1 MTITYRAMI
10 ALDVPVVAAMEKVIF
25 KDDPWSIGQ
34 FKEEISNN
42 GITRHYLVACDSNH
56 KIIGWAGGMCAAE
69 GADTDVLTVAVVPDF
84 RLRGIARHMVT
95 SLIDW
100 AYSKKS
106 PTIFLE
112 VEKNNLPA
120 QALYISEGF
129 AVISVR
135 PDYYGPGIS
144 ALVMAKVLE

>member
-10 ALDVPVVAAMEKVIF
+10 ALDVPVVASLEKDIF

-42 GITRHYLVACDSNH
+42 GITRHYVVACDSDH
-56 KIIGWAGGMCAAE
+56 HIIGWAGAMCASA
-69 GADTDVLTVAVVPDF
+69 GSDTDILTIAVDPDY
-84 RLRGIARHMVT
+84 RLRGIARHMMT

-100 AYSKKS
+100 AYSKNS
-106 PTIFLE
+106 PKILLE
-112 VEKNNLPA
+112 VETKNLPA

-129 AVISVR
+129 EVIAER
-135 PDYYGPGIS
+135 KDYYGAGVD
-144 ALVMAKVLE
+144 ALVMSKELT

>member
-10 ALDVPVVAAMEKVIF
+10 PLDIPVVASLEKEIF

-42 GITRHYLVACDSNH
+42 GITRHYLVACDSDH
-56 KIIGWAGGMCAAE
+56 HIIGWAGAMCAAE
-69 GADTDVLTVAVVPDF
+69 GSDTDILTVAVDPDF
-84 RLRGIARHMVT
+84 RLRGIARHMMT

-100 AYSKKS
+100 AYSKNS
-106 PTIFLE
+106 PKILLE
-112 VEKNNLPA
+112 VETKNLAA

-129 AVISVR
+129 EVIAER
-135 PDYYGPGIS
+135 KDYYGAGVD
-144 ALVMAKVLE
+144 ALVMSRVLT

>member
-10 ALDVPVVAAMEKVIF
+10 PLDIPVVAAMEKVIF
-25 KDDPWSIGQ
+25 KDDPWSLGQ

-42 GITRHYLVACDSNH
+42 GITRHYLVACDSDH
-56 KIIGWAGGMCAAE
+56 KIIGWAGAMCAAE
-69 GADTDVLTVAVVPDF
+69 GTDTDILTVAVDPDL

-129 AVISVR
+129 AVISMR
-135 PDYYGPGIS
+135 PDYYGAGID
-144 ALVMAKVLE
+144 ALVMSKVLE

>member
-10 ALDVPVVAAMEKVIF
+10 PLDIPVVAAMEKVIF

-42 GITRHYLVACDSNH
+42 GITRHYLVACDSDH
-56 KIIGWAGGMCAAE
+56 KIIGWAGAMCAAE
-69 GADTDVLTVAVVPDF
+69 GTDADILTVAVDRDF

-129 AVISVR
+129 AVISMR
-135 PDYYGPGIS
+135 PDYYGAGID
-144 ALVMAKVLE
+144 ALVMSKVLE

>member
-10 ALDVPVVAAMEKVIF
+10 ALDVPVVAAMEKEIF

-56 KIIGWAGGMCAAE
+56 KIVGWAGAMCAAE
-69 GADTDVLTVAVVPDF
+69 GSDTDVLTIAVDPDF
-84 RLRGIARHMVT
+84 RLRGIARHMLT

-100 AYSKKS
+100 AYLKQS
-106 PTIFLE
+106 PTIFLD
-112 VEKNNLPA
+112 VEKNNLSA

-129 AVISVR
+129 AVISIR
-135 PDYYGPGIS
+135 PDYYGAGID
-144 ALVMAKVLE
+144 ALVMSRVLQ

>member
-10 ALDVPVVAAMEKVIF
+10 ALDLPVVAAMEKEIF

-56 KIIGWAGGMCAAE
+56 KIIGWAGAMCAAE
-69 GADTDVLTVAVVPDF
+69 GTDTDVLTVVVDPDF
-84 RLRGIARHMVT
+84 RLRGIARHLVT

-129 AVISVR
+129 AVISMR
-135 PDYYGPGIS
+135 PDYYGAGID
-144 ALVMAKVLE
+144 ALVMSKVLE

>member
-10 ALDVPVVAAMEKVIF
+10 LLDIPVVASMEKEIF
-25 KDDPWSIGQ
+25 KDDPWSLGQ
-34 FKEEISNN
+34 FKEEISNH

-56 KIIGWAGGMCAAE
+56 KIIGWAGAMCAAE
-69 GADTDVLTVAVVPDF
+69 GTDTDIFTVAVDPDF

-100 AYSKKS
+100 AYTKNS
-106 PTIFLE
+106 PQIFLE

-120 QALYISEGF
+120 QALYISKGF
-129 AVISVR
+129 KIISLR
-135 PDYYGPGIS
+135 PDYYGVGLD
-144 ALVMAKVLE
+144 ALVMSKVLE

>member
-1 MTITYRAMI
+1 MTITYRTMI
-10 ALDVPVVAAMEKVIF
+10 PLDIPVVAAMEKVIF

-42 GITRHYLVACDSNH
+42 GITRHYLVACDSEH
-56 KIIGWAGGMCAAE
+56 KIIGWAGAMCAAE
-69 GADTDVLTVAVVPDF
+69 GTDADILTVAVDPDF
-84 RLRGIARHMVT
+84 RLRGIARHLVT

-112 VEKNNLPA
+112 VEKNNLAA

-129 AVISVR
+129 IVISMR
-135 PDYYGPGIS
+135 PDYYGAGID
-144 ALVMAKVLE
+144 ALVMSKVLE

>member
-10 ALDVPVVAAMEKVIF
+10 ALDVPVVAAMEKEIF

-42 GITRHYLVACDSNH
+42 GITRHYLVACDGNRQ
-56 KIIGWAGGMCAAE
+56 IIGWAGAMCAAE
-69 GADTDVLTVAVVPDF
+69 GAATDVLTVAVDPDF

-129 AVISVR
+129 AIISMR
-135 PDYYGPGIS
+135 PDYYGPGID
-144 ALVMAKVLE
+144 ALVMSKVLE

>member
-10 ALDVPVVAAMEKVIF
+10 PLDIPVVASLEKEIF

-42 GITRHYLVACDSNH
+42 GITRHYLVACDSDH
-56 KIIGWAGGMCAAE
+56 HIIGWAGAMCAAE
-69 GADTDVLTVAVVPDF
+69 GSDTDILTVAVDPDF
-84 RLRGIARHMVT
+84 RLRGIARHMMT

-100 AYSKKS
+100 AYSKNS
-106 PTIFLE
+106 PKILLE
-112 VEKNNLPA
+112 VETKNLAA

-129 AVISVR
+129 EVIAER
-135 PDYYGPGIS
+135 KDYHGAGVD
-144 ALVMAKVLE
+144 ALVMSRVLT

>member
-10 ALDVPVVAAMEKVIF
+10 ALDVPVVASLEKEIF

-56 KIIGWAGGMCAAE
+56 QIIGWAGAMCAAE
-69 GADTDVLTVAVVPDF
+69 GSDTDILTVAVDPDF

-100 AYSKKS
+100 AYSKNS
-106 PTIFLE
+106 PKILLE
-112 VEKNNLPA
+112 VETKNLAA

-129 AVISVR
+129 EVIAER
-135 PDYYGPGIS
+135 KDYYGPGID
-144 ALVMAKVLE
+144 ALVMSKVLE

>member
-1 MTITYRAMI
+1 MI
-10 ALDVPVVAAMEKVIF
+10 PLDVPVVASLEKEIF

-56 KIIGWAGGMCAAE
+56 QIIGWAGAMCAAE
-69 GADTDVLTVAVVPDF
+69 ATDTDILTIAVDPDF

-100 AYSKKS
+100 AYSKNS
-106 PTIFLE
+106 PKILLE
-112 VEKNNLPA
+112 VETKNLAA

-129 AVISVR
+129 EVIAER
-135 PDYYGPGIS
+135 KDYYGAGVD
-144 ALVMAKVLE
+144 ALVMSKELT

>member
-10 ALDVPVVAAMEKVIF
+10 PLDVPVVASLEKEIF

-42 GITRHYLVACDSNH
+42 GITRHYLVACDSKH
-56 KIIGWAGGMCAAE
+56 QIIGWAGAMCAAE
-69 GADTDVLTVAVVPDF
+69 GSDTDILTIAVDPDY
-84 RLRGIARHMVT
+84 RVRGIARHMMT

-100 AYSKKS
+100 AYSKNS
-106 PTIFLE
+106 PKILLE
-112 VEKNNLPA
+112 VETKNLAA

-129 AVISVR
+129 EVIAER
-135 PDYYGPGIS
+135 KDYYGAGVD
-144 ALVMAKVLE
+144 ALVMSKELT

>member
-10 ALDVPVVAAMEKVIF
+10 PLDVPVVASLEKDIF

-42 GITRHYLVACDSNH
+42 GITRHYLVACDSDH
-56 KIIGWAGGMCAAE
+56 HIIGWAGAMCAAD
-69 GADTDVLTVAVVPDF
+69 GSDTDILTIAVDPDY
-84 RLRGIARHMVT
+84 RLRGIARHMMT

-100 AYSKKS
+100 AYSKNS
-106 PTIFLE
+106 PKILLE
-112 VEKNNLPA
+112 VETKNLAA

-129 AVISVR
+129 EVIAER
-135 PDYYGPGIS
+135 KDYYGAGVD
-144 ALVMAKVLE
+144 ALVMSRVLT

>member
-10 ALDVPVVAAMEKVIF
+10 PLDIPVVAAMEKVIF
-25 KDDPWSIGQ
+25 KDDPWSLGQ

-42 GITRHYLVACDSNH
+42 GITRHYLVACDSDH
-56 KIIGWAGGMCAAE
+56 KIIGWAGAMCAAE
-69 GADTDVLTVAVVPDF
+69 GTDADILTVAVDPDF
-84 RLRGIARHMVT
+84 RLRGIARHMVA

-129 AVISVR
+129 AVISMR
-135 PDYYGPGIS
+135 PDYYGAGID
-144 ALVMAKVLE
+144 ALVMSKVLE

>member
-10 ALDVPVVAAMEKVIF
+10 PLDVPVVASLEKEIF

-42 GITRHYLVACDSNH
+42 GITRHYLVACDGNH
-56 KIIGWAGGMCAAE
+56 QIIGWAGAMCAAE
-69 GADTDVLTVAVVPDF
+69 GSDTDILTVAVDPDF

-100 AYSKKS
+100 AYSKNS
-106 PTIFLE
+106 PKILLE
-112 VEKNNLPA
+112 VETKNLAA

-129 AVISVR
+129 EVIAER
-135 PDYYGPGIS
+135 KDYYGAGVD
-144 ALVMAKVLE
+144 ALVMSKELT